1 MANIPIPLIGFVIPE
16 FDGCTLPS
24 NLKVLQHLF
33 YKTRILKYGLE
44 ESLIIIT
51 KEILILWKKARLQT
65 QDFSKCK
72 NKVKN
77 LHSQF
82 RNVQKSL
89 GKIRNKRKEQ
99 NFEILLKNVF
109 DISDYRIKNKIQKIG
124 NIDLLHKSISDI
136 ADFSTKHDFIFVQ
149 GKQNED

>member
-24 NLKVLQHLF
+24 NLQVLQYLF
-33 YKTRILKYGLE
+33 YKTRILKFGLE
-44 ESLIIIT
+44 DSLIMTT

-77 LHSQF
+77 MHSEF

-89 GKIRNKRKEQ
+89 GKISNKRKEQ

-109 DISDYRIKNKIQKIG
+109 DISHRRIKDKMKKLE
-124 NIDLLHKSISDI
+124 NIYLLHKSISSLAQEKTVHFCKFLYI
-136 ADFSTKHDFIFVQ
+136 
-149 GKQNED
+149 